1 MSFTTSRSCGIGRSR
16 RERSISQARQNR
28 RAVRFSLD
36 NFEFSVCSR
45 IPPYIHLNCRVWQKL
60 VGLPGR
66 LPGLGVDINN
76 VIGWQRRAGDGWKR
90 ELETVSRRRAKETT
104 GTDDGA
110 FVVVVVVVAST
121 MKAKII
127 KPRSSLPRF
136 LRWWHCLGYLAVI
149 VPGMRISNGKSERGY
164 KEGRRT

>member
-1 MSFTTSRSCGIGRSR
+1 MESPGLEGREASL
-16 RERSISQARQNR
+16 SQARRKR

-45 IPPYIHLNCRVWQKL
+45 VPPYIHLNCRVWQKL

-66 LPGLGVDINN
+66 QPGLGVDINN
-76 VIGWQRRAGDGWKR
+76 VIGWQRRAGVGWKR

-104 GTDDGA
+104 GTDDGV
-110 FVVVVVVVAST
+110 FVVVVVVVAAST

-149 VPGMRISNGKSERGY
+149 VPGMRISNGKSERGHRG
-164 KEGRRT
+164 GRRT